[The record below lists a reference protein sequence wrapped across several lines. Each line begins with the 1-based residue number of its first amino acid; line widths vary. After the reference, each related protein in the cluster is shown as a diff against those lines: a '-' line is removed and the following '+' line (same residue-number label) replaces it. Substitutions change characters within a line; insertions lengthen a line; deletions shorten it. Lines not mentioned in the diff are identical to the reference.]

1 MKINGIRFSAMM
13 IVAAVAALLV
23 GCGSK
28 TGDKGAAAQESAEA
42 KVLHLY
48 TWSDY
53 FPQEVFDEFQKR
65 TGIVVKQDILSSN
78 EELMAK
84 LQQGAGDYDL
94 INPSD
99 YAIKPLAEQGL
110 LATLDHNRL
119 KNWGNLDAQY
129 LNQNFDPGNKYS
141 LPYFWGTTGFG
152 YNKEKIPEQLESWDA
167 LFDSKYADKILM
179 LDDPRECLAVALKRM
194 GKSLNTTDPPV
205 LQQAADMLKQQDKL
219 VRTYN
224 SDLFADKLRDGD
236 VWISHGY
243 NGQLAKLV
251 ASDPGRF
258 AYVFPKEGGT
268 IWMDNLCVPAKAKNP
283 DAAYQFIDFILEPE
297 VGGKIVNAAGY
308 ASANAAAKK
317 FIKAEILNDKNVYP
331 TPEMLK
337 NGEHMQD
344 LGDTA
349 TLIDKLWRE
358 VKAQ

>member
-1 MKINGIRFSAMM
+1 MNWLRSAGAM
-13 IVAAVAALLV
+13 IVLAAVVA
-23 GCGSK
+23 GCGSRSPDQK
-28 TGDKGAAAQESAEA
+28 TGATTQESGEQ

-48 TWSDY
+48 AWSDY
-53 FPQEVFDEFQKR
+53 FPQEVFVEFHNR
-65 TGIVVKQDILSSN
+65 TGITVKQDILSSN

-84 LQQGAGDYDL
+84 LQQGAGEYDL

-99 YAIKPLAEQGL
+99 YTIKPLAEQGL
-110 LATLDHNRL
+110 LATLDHGRL

-129 LNQNFDPGNKYS
+129 LNQDFDPGNKYS

-152 YNKEKIPEQLESWDA
+152 YNKEKIPEQLDSWDA

-194 GKSLNTTDPPV
+194 GKSLNTTDAAT
-205 LQQAADMLKQQDKL
+205 LQQAADMLKQQHKL

-224 SDLFADKLRDGD
+224 SDLFANKLHDGD

-251 ASDPGRF
+251 AAEPGRF

-268 IWMDNLCVPAKAKNP
+268 IWMDNLCIPAKAKNP

-297 VGGKIVNAAGY
+297 IGGIIVNAAGY

-317 FIKAEILNDKNVYP
+317 FIKPEILNDKNVYP
-331 TPEMLK
+331 TANMLK